1 MLKHVQVMCKENVEC
16 RYVSGLDVVPVTV
29 SIPIVRTPA
38 RVNDT
43 VIAWRPGCPIPNGL
57 SAGPPLRDAVLSS
70 LFKTGGRLLPQSG
83 MLEAGQ
89 HAGCSEIL
97 FQLGLCCCAC
107 CRITR
112 TS

>member
-70 LFKTGGRLLPQSG
+70 LFKTVGASCPR
-83 MLEAGQ
+83 
-89 HAGCSEIL
+89 AGCWR
-97 FQLGLCCCAC
+97 LGSMLGAVRSCFNLAFVAVPVAE
-107 CRITR
+107 
-112 TS
+112 